1 MLIITYL
8 FGTDV
13 NGARSWLKLGFISI
27 QASEF
32 MRSFLMIYLYHF
44 KDKYSY
50 LSDFK
55 FIVYSF
61 IIVLVPSVLTF
72 IEPDTGGVILYLSVW
87 LFFIILKKINKFY
100 YIGGSA
106 FILVFLGLFFF
117 LYFKRQEL
125 FINLFG
131 TSFFYRMDRL
141 VNLGD
146 GYQINEAIKSISNSG
161 LFGIKNY
168 IYFPEAPTDFAF
180 TLLIANFGYIG
191 MLILLLS
198 YFLLFKFILEY
209 SYNDLSRCFVFTLMV
224 QFCINIFM
232 NIGLFPIM
240 GITLP
245 FISYGGSSVLSYMF
259 VLSFILNKN
268 KA

>member
-1 MLIITYL
+1 MKRFKVIIILIVLMVISVLNNYFIKQGIWFLISFGFIYLLKFFNVNFIIDKSIFLYVLGIVLLIITYL

-13 NGARSWLKLGFISI
+13 NGSRSWLKLGFISI

-61 IIVLVPSVLTF
+61 MIVLVPSLLTF

-168 IYFPEAPTDFAF
+168 ISRSANGFCFYFVNCKFWLYRDVDFTF
-180 TLLIANFGYIG
+180 K
-191 MLILLLS
+191 
-198 YFLLFKFILEY
+198 LFFI
-209 SYNDLSRCFVFTLMV
+209 
-224 QFCINIFM
+224 I
-232 NIGLFPIM
+232 
-240 GITLP
+240 
-245 FISYGGSSVLSYMF
+245 
-259 VLSFILNKN
+259 
-268 KA
+268 